1 MKHTL
6 LLLTLVLFII
16 PKAIGQTSAKTGN
29 WYTVAEA
36 DRGTV
41 IEVFPNPTTSYISL
55 TEVQGVQKVV
65 VFNLAGRQ
73 MKSFDD
79 IAPDKKFYVG
89 DLPRGIYL
97 VRILGDK
104 NKVLTT
110 KKISKQ

>member
-79 IAPDKKFYVG
+79 IAPVKKFYVG

>member
-79 IAPDKKFYVG
+79 IAPDKKLYVG

>member
-1 MKHTL
+1 
-6 LLLTLVLFII
+6 
-16 PKAIGQTSAKTGN
+16 
-29 WYTVAEA
+29 
-36 DRGTV
+36 
-41 IEVFPNPTTSYISL
+41 
-55 TEVQGVQKVV
+55 
-65 VFNLAGRQ
+65 

>member
-1 MKHTL
+1 MKHIL
-6 LLLTLVLFII
+6 LYLTLVLFII

-29 WYTVAEA
+29 WYAVAEA

-41 IEVFPNPTTSYISL
+41 IEVFPNPTTTHISL
-55 TEVQGVQKVV
+55 TDVQGVQKVV

-73 MKSFDD
+73 MKAFDD

-97 VRILGDK
+97 VRIMSDK